1 MPLVLNYRF
10 TFIDAADSEEA
21 AQGVR
26 HRRVLTPPPRR
37 PGGLSHLG
45 EDALSEEVEA
55 ARCRDYLSGLK
66 DERGPLACNGGK
78 GASNRMPSGSKEPSD
93 AASAAPKCPSEE
105 VSVGSLGHPIACRRP
120 CVHMAQRRQ
129 CQNGSACGYCHF
141 PHPPEVKL
149 NKEQRAMVHQLPYG
163 EFLRIVADVL
173 KTRAGNVAKPTVWD
187 AVYLLEEEVQL
198 AGVVGAQSD
207 VKAVKKFKKGLQHL
221 NILSLLALA
230 KRRCRDSVC
239 EVLTQLAVELRFQ
252 A

>member
-21 AQGVR
+21 AQGD
-26 HRRVLTPPPRR
+26 RRVLTPPPRR
-37 PGGLSHLG
+37 PGGLSHFG

-55 ARCRDYLSGLK
+55 ARCRDYLNGLT
-66 DERGPLACNGGK
+66 DERGPLACNGGD

-93 AASAAPKCPSEE
+93 AASDAPKCPSEE

-120 CVHMAQRRQ
+120 CVHMVQRRQ
-129 CQNGSACGYCHF
+129 CQSGSACGYCHF
-141 PHPPEVKL
+141 SHPPEVKL
-149 NKEQRAMVHQLPYG
+149 QKEQRAMVHQLPYG
-163 EFLRIVADVL
+163 ELLRIVADVL
-173 KTRAGNVAKPTVWD
+173 KARAGNVAKPTVWD
-187 AVYLLEEEVQL
+187 AVYLLEEEAQL

-207 VKAVKKFKKGLQHL
+207 VKAVKKFKKDLQHL

-239 EVLTQLAVELRFQ
+239 EELTQLAAELRFQ